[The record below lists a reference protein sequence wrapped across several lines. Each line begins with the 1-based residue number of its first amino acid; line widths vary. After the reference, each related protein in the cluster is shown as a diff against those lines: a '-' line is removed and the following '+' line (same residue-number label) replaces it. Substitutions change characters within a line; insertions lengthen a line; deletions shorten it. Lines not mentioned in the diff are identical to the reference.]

1 MELTT
6 TRWQRLRQM
15 LYRLFEVRAGRIL
28 P

>member
-1 MELTT
+1 MELTPN
-6 TRWQRLRQM
+6 RWQRLRQK